1 MSYNCESVLSS
12 YMSVCVA
19 NCQPVYVR
27 MCAFAF
33 YRTPGCKL
41 SCRLHMKA
49 EDSGYTRR
57 RGERREKQI
66 GRRRRTASAFILNPA
81 GEGLGLSLW
90 ERETASCCSTHT
102 HAHAHDKNLG
112 KENSR
117 VPLKLNGKI
126 ISLLLTIIKKS
137 IPYIQ
142 AVKNTWKAPTAKW
155 VQKVLSNMKDF
166 QLLVF
171 KKKRPTERQ
180 SSYQSCQSRPAG
192 QTISSLC

>member
-1 MSYNCESVLSS
+1 
-12 YMSVCVA
+12 
-19 NCQPVYVR
+19 
-27 MCAFAF
+27 MCLCF
-33 YRTPGCKL
+33 L
-41 SCRLHMKA
+41 Q
-49 EDSGYTRR
+49 DSGVQTILQASYESWGFWLHKAARR
-57 RGERREKQI
+57 KERKTDRQKKKDSICFHPQPSRGGLRPVTLRERDSQ
-66 GRRRRTASAFILNPA
+66 L
-81 GEGLGLSLW
+81 LQH
-90 ERETASCCSTHT
+90 THT
-102 HAHAHDKNLG
+102 HAHARDKNLG

-171 KKKRPTERQ
+171 KKKKRPTERQ
-180 SSYQSCQSRPAG
+180 SSYQNCQSRPAG